1 MLLLSVELVIPEAA
15 VPQQLSAASQES
27 NCEFLL
33 GNSYFFLLPKDN
45 GEIMIVKLSPDD
57 QCVWA
62 REIYTL
68 QQQK

>member
-15 VPQQLSAASQES
+15 AASEVS

-62 REIYTL
+62 LEKSYTL